1 MAVYDVTIAY
11 KNQCPSFSDNVF
23 GVDPSEVHM
32 HVRRIPIGEVPASE
46 SDAASWL
53 VDAFHL
59 KDQLLSDFIVNGHF
73 PQEGTEEELST
84 VKCLVNCAVVI
95 SFTCLFTFLTFW
107 SSIWFKVY
115 VVLAC
120 VFLSCATYFNIRPSP
135 FCGSK

>member
-1 MAVYDVTIAY
+1 
-11 KNQCPSFSDNVF
+11 
-23 GVDPSEVHM
+23 M

-84 VKCLVNCAVVI
+84 VKCLVNCTVVI